1 MPQLTIKLNGV
12 LAERFTPEIKVDVTT
27 VKEAIRALESNFS
40 TFRQFMIHSSGMGIV
55 YRLNLTGWEM
65 GEADL
70 YAPCGSGVL
79 TITPVP
85 AASGAVGKIIAGVVL
100 VGVGVFTGGAGFALA
115 GAFISIGLSLVL
127 SGIVGLFNKPPSDA
141 SEDEENKP
149 SFIFNGGA
157 NTTSAGGRV
166 PLVFGELIVGSQ
178 TVSAAI
184 RVFTTIDD
192 SPEEE

>member
-1 MPQLTIKLNGV
+1 MLTVRLNGI
-12 LAERFTPEIKVDVTT
+12 LGERFIPEIKLDVTT
-27 VKEAIRALESNFS
+27 VKEAIRALEANFPS
-40 TFRQFMIHSSGMGIV
+40 FRHFMIHSGGMGIV
-55 YRLNLTGWEM
+55 YKVVLSEWEM

-85 AASGAVGKIIAGVVL
+85 AASGAIGKIIAGVVL
-100 VGVGVFTGGAGFALA
+100 VAVGVLTGGAGFALA

-127 SGIVGLFNKPPSDA
+127 SGIVGLFNKPPSD
-141 SEDEENKP
+141 SGEDEENKP

-157 NTTSAGGRV
+157 NTVTAGGRV

-178 TVSAAI
+178 TVSAQI
-184 RVFTTIDD
+184 RVYTDLD
-192 SPEEE
+192 ESPDED